1 MAQQIKKK
9 FLSAEVINYFDNQI
23 DAVESSVGSLGSNKA
38 DVSYVDSQD
47 AAKLDEAK
55 AYTDAE
61 IAAIPSV
68 DLSNYYNKSE
78 VNAKESALDLR
89 IDALEAFGPDQ
100 TVHVSKNGSDSNSG
114 KQHAPFLT
122 ITAAL
127 NSISDSAP
135 TKRYVVKVSSGAYSE
150 AIALKANVFV
160 VGEGQKESVRITGAI
175 TMGSSFTANSSFDN
189 RSGFANVS
197 LLSGVNFDWNA
208 VQSAAGKLYFSEV
221 VFGST
226 LSLNG
231 YNNAVAQ
238 AQFNSCVIFG
248 TFTVSGINVGVFTN
262 NVCYG
267 SINLNQ
273 HPNGGMATILSAS
286 GGFCSGTI
294 TQATTVNDF
303 NRRVSTFLR
312 SFPSENLVINGP
324 VSYADVDL
332 VSQGKSSTQKLNGGQ
347 LVALT
352 PKISHDI
359 ETQMIKPISSSTHNL
374 GDWGKQWAWSFGNV
388 HASSGTDLFLI
399 SYPVSYAPDSS
410 GKSIGIYTDGAG
422 LQTNV
427 NGGDIVLETAATS
440 GTGVRGKIELNG
452 KEIDVTSKQI
462 KNLANGSA
470 STDAVNKGQL
480 DSAIASIPAVDLSP
494 YYTKTE
500 VDSIESG
507 LQSQINT
514 EKGRVDA
521 ILLAADADKDSFA
534 EIVTLINS
542 VDVANDTAF
551 AGYVLSN
558 DAAVSALDVRLD
570 TAEPKISTLETKVSA
585 LEAKGFSKGSQVVG
599 AELGYIDLDRTYA
612 TILSMSVGRLA
623 VHEGDDYTTSV
634 IGGVTRITWIG
645 PLLSPGGAEAIE
657 TGDKV
662 FWSGAY

>member
-9 FLSAEVINYFDNQI
+9 FLSPEVIEYFDNQI
-23 DAVESSVGSLGSNKA
+23 DSVESSISSLQSDKA
-38 DVSYVDSQD
+38 DTSYVDSQD
-47 AAKLDEAK
+47 AAKLAEAK

-78 VNAKESALDLR
+78 VDAKESALDLR
-89 IDALEAFGPDQ
+89 LDALEAFGPDQ

-127 NSISDSAP
+127 SSITDASPS
-135 TKRYVVKVSSGAYSE
+135 KRYAVKVMPGAYSE
-150 AIALKANVFV
+150 SSLALKANVFI
-160 VGEGQKESVRITGAI
+160 VGEGNKESVRITGAVSLSSDF
-175 TMGSSFTANSSFDN
+175 TGSADN
-189 RSGFANVS
+189 RSGFHRVT
-197 LLSGVNFDWNA
+197 LLSAADFNWQTVT
-208 VQSAAGKLYFSEV
+208 SAAGKLYMSEV
-221 VFGST
+221 VFAST
-226 LSLNG
+226 LNMYG
-231 YNNAVAQ
+231 HNNAIAQ
-238 AQFNSCVIFG
+238 AQFNACVIFG

-262 NVCYG
+262 NVCFG
-267 SINLNQ
+267 SINLDQ

-286 GGFCSGTI
+286 GGYCSGTI
-294 TQATTVNDF
+294 TQTTSANDF
-303 NRRVSTFLR
+303 ARRVSTFFR

-359 ETQMIKPISSSTHNL
+359 ETQMIKPITSNAHNM
-374 GDWGKQWAWSFGNV
+374 GDWGKQWMWNFGYV
-388 HASSGTDLFLI
+388 HASSGTDLYLI
-399 SYPVSYAPDSS
+399 SYPESYAPDSS
-410 GKSIGIYTDGAG
+410 GKSIGIYSDGAG

-427 NGGDIVLETAATS
+427 NGGDIVLETASTS
-440 GTGVRGKIELNG
+440 GTGVRGKIQLNG

-462 KNLANGSA
+462 KNLADGSA

-500 VDSIESG
+500 VDSKETALDGKIS
-507 LQSQINT
+507 T
-514 EKGRVDA
+514 EKARIDA

-542 VDVANDTAF
+542 VDTANDAAF

-558 DAAVSALDVRLD
+558 DAAVSALGTRLD
-570 TAEPKISTLETKVSA
+570 TAEPKISTLETKVST

-599 AELGYIDLDRTYA
+599 AELSFIDLDRTYA

-623 VHEGDDYTTSV
+623 VHEGEDYTTSV
-634 IGGVTRITWIG
+634 VGGVTRITWIG
-645 PLLSPGGAEAIE
+645 SLLSPGGAEAIE